1 MVSPKL
7 AESSSKDHP
16 LEELVVGDLVK
27 FRSSSFLGEAA
38 ASRYSSH
45 GIVIRIRHTPKSV
58 PNSVM
63 RSAYTVIWSN
73 GNETTEW
80 RCYLKKLS

>member
-7 AESSSKDHP
+7 AESISKDHP
-16 LEELVVGDLVK
+16 LEELVIGDLVE
-27 FRSSSFLGEAA
+27 FRSSTFFGESA

-45 GIVIRIRHTPKSV
+45 GVVIRIRHTPKSI
-58 PNSVM
+58 PDSVVKD
-63 RSAYTVIWSN
+63 AYTVIWSN
-73 GNETTEW
+73 GKETTEW